1 MRIKDQ
7 FKVRKV
13 GNEEVIVSNDSSGL
27 NFSRVI
33 VLNPTAYFLLKETG
47 HNPFDTDQWS
57 NLLVKEYGI
66 DHQRARLD
74 VEKLIEKLTRENIIE

>member
-1 MRIKDQ
+1 MRIKEQ

-13 GNEEVIVSNDSSGL
+13 GNEEVIVSNDPSGL

-33 VLNPTAYFLLKETG
+33 VLNPTAAFLLKETD
-47 HNPFDTDQWS
+47 HRPFDVEQWS
-57 NLLVKEYGI
+57 ALLMEQYGI